1 MKHPALRVIVIHY
14 LSLLTRVLSR
24 KLKKHPKNWVFKFFP
39 LITFFFWMKWLF
51 YRPRRERQRQAE
63 RQRKIFLLLLL
74 FLCILTWNFDSN
86 LKISIFEKLS
96 NLIIFLSK
104 CETFVRNFN
113 LDKAY
118 RHTIPFAWHIFR

>member
-24 KLKKHPKNWVFKFFP
+24 KLKKHPKTWVFKLFSSHHF
-39 LITFFFWMKWLF
+39 LLDEITFL
-51 YRPRRERQRQAE
+51 QAE
-63 RQRKIFLLLLL
+63 AWAAAASRAAAEIF
-74 FLCILTWNFDSN
+74 FTFIAFFVYFN
-86 LKISIFEKLS
+86 LKIWS
-96 NLIIFLSK
+96 NLENFNFWKIIKFDHFLSK